1 MRKRRGTF
9 QKPPQPPWW
18 SAPVF
23 LLPVLVSLGLIV
35 MVLVLRLLGYPE

>member
-1 MRKRRGTF
+1 MRRRRGTF
-9 QKPPQPPWW
+9 QKPPQAPWW

-35 MVLVLRLLGYPE
+35 MVLALRILGYGQ